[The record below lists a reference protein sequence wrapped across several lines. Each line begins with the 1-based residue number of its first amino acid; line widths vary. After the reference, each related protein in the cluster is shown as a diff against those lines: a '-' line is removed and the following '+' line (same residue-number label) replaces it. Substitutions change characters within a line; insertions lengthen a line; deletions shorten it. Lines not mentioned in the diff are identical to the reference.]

1 MWLWLGRLLLLG
13 LLAVDWAFDPAPLVS
28 FSPPMSS
35 TEVVPSWDA
44 DRAASQQRIAADR
57 KIVPADSPGA
67 AISSLPRPFL
77 TLSLAVARTPRP
89 LTGLI
94 YLLMTLLR

>member
-1 MWLWLGRLLLLG
+1 MWPWLGRLLLLG
-13 LLAVDWAFDPAPLVS
+13 LLGVDWAFDPAPLVS

-35 TEVVPSWDA
+35 TEVVPTWEA
-44 DRAASQQRIAADR
+44 DRAASHQRIAADR
-57 KIVPADSPGA
+57 KLIPADSPGA
-67 AISSLPRPFL
+67 DVSAPRRPCAV
-77 TLSLAVARTPRP
+77 LSLLTTPPTQP